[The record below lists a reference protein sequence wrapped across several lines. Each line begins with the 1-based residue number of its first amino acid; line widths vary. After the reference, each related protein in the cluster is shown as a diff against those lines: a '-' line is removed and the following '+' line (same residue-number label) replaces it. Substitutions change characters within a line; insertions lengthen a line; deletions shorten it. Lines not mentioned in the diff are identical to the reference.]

1 MTSIPCITFIKGNSI
16 GYLTRLCKA
25 SKNFNS
31 VTQVAFMKT
40 LTSKPNIPKPAPFPY
55 WKKRCSEINMTFD
68 PTTLRFDENSKV
80 IVVDGPPAVGK
91 TKLCEQIAK
100 EFGLLYMPPP
110 VFDEMYINYYGFDV
124 RSLNPKLK
132 DEWRMRDLTDFL
144 RDPDHKGTARIQY
157 GIFLMRIE
165 QYANALLHVLATGQ
179 GVVLNRSIFTEA
191 GYMHAMYNSG
201 YLSKRA
207 VNEFDMMRTNTFN
220 LLLRPHLVIYLD
232 ATPETVLERI
242 KKRGNIDEINS
253 KVFTKKFLSDLS
265 IATKE
270 KCLSWL
276 SSHSEILIYDW
287 NKESNYIDIINDI
300 ENLNLEEE
308 IKQEKFNDWIFV
320 DTTELIESLQMYH
333 TKNYI
338 YCSLE
343 KMTISEIAP
352 ELYISEDAENAIN
365 KLLRGVDS
373 EMYAPNCNPKFDKI
387 PWIIKDKNF
396 IFSLCRRTPRDFIN
410 CDLFKLPC

>member
-1 MTSIPCITFIKGNSI
+1 MTSIFCITFIKGNSI

-25 SKNFNS
+25 SKNFNI

-40 LTSKPNIPKPAPFPY
+40 LSNKPFTPKPAPFPY
-55 WKKRCSEINMTFD
+55 WEKLCNEINMTFD
-68 PTTLRFDENSKV
+68 PTTLRFDENTKV
-80 IVVDGPPAVGK
+80 IVVDGPPASGK
-91 TKLCEQIAK
+91 SKLCEQIAK

-144 RDPDHKGTARIQY
+144 RDPDNRATARIQY
-157 GIFLMRIE
+157 GIFMMRME
-165 QYANALLHVLATGQ
+165 QYLNALLHVLATGQ
-179 GVVLNRSIFTEA
+179 GVVLNRCIFTEA

-201 YLSKRA
+201 YLSKQA
-207 VNEFDMMRTNTFN
+207 VNEFDMMRTDTFN
-220 LLLRPHLVIYLD
+220 LLLRPHLIIYLD

-270 KCLSWL
+270 RCLSWL

-287 NKESNYIDIINDI
+287 NKESNNMDIINDI

-308 IKQEKFNDWIFV
+308 VKQEKFSDWVFV
-320 DTTELIESLQMYH
+320 DTNELIDSLEMYH
-333 TKNYI
+333 TKHYI
-338 YCSLE
+338 YACLE
-343 KMTISEIAP
+343 KTTISEIAL
-352 ELYISEDAENAIN
+352 EMYFSNHAEAAID
-365 KLLRGVDS
+365 KLLS
-373 EMYAPNCNPKFDKI
+373 EIESEKYAPKCNPKLDKV
-387 PWIIKDKNF
+387 PWIIKEKNF
-396 IFSLCRRTPRDFIN
+396 ILSACRRTPRDFIN